1 MIKLN
6 IALALALCTAL
17 SMSIYIEAAGQERI
31 GIYGD
36 VISESTG
43 APTRGAIVSLISGK
57 DTLRTQTTA
66 SGTFSFK
73 TGKLDNAIL
82 TVHHMSYKPAVMEL
96 GAVTDNLFLPPIA
109 LEEASTELEAAHI
122 VAGMPVYEQIGD
134 TLKYNVAATHNVSED
149 DMLGDVIDKLPGVS
163 RDEAGRISIMNIPLE
178 KIYINGRTIYGDNPD
193 DALRYLPAEEVISI
207 KVFDELRPE
216 ERLGLVKGKDR
227 QRVADVKT
235 KHSIDHALV
244 AQSIAGYGRNIV
256 TVHDETDNRYQG
268 GVAVKWFSE
277 NTSWTVN
284 AYSNNLGRDNEIRS
298 VTDISSIADRYSQKS
313 FIGTSYL
320 HRWKDYSSLSGNY
333 SYSSNKSI
341 NLSSVRRDYS
351 SIERIDTQTS
361 DSHSRNGTHK
371 LNLAY
376 TSMKQFVPSASLGVE
391 YSRRNSLASAS
402 TTMIIDGADAGGYSQ
417 KTQSHEYSL
426 SISPFLFEQFRIT
439 DNLRYQSFL
448 RGVLSRSNGAGF
460 QADTL
465 LPEHSLTKLVMDS
478 SGDKID
484 LAFNSE
490 LSYTISVATQSLA
503 GLGFGLSRKKEKQ
516 EELKYLDYVSEA
528 NFQNLVSDSHSFD
541 HFSAEAFLRA
551 QHGTLMGLSVSGS
564 ARLSWTNQ
572 ENTFRYPFQDNIPR
586 HYLLPLAEL
595 SIRYGFDLHSRISLN
610 LLTIGNIPSIEQT
623 STHIDDS
630 DPLNLSTGNSALNPS
645 RTWSGSLN
653 GDFMPGNGVSISL
666 RAEASVL
673 EDKITP
679 VTYRY
684 SDGGIYNGYTIPK
697 GGSIRTYT
705 NTDGAWNG
713 KLTAALKGSIRKIAL
728 NYDLTLL
735 YNHGRNPHFLNDRLN
750 IGVTRE
756 PKVVI
761 GLSHS
766 FGRNHPVKI
775 RFDGGRFSVTNSIYQ
790 DVCYYQGR
798 AGISSRN
805 NIGSRFFVNGNYSYV
820 FRTGITGA
828 SNYSSHILNAVAG
841 FKVFKDK
848 KGEIALSAF
857 DMLGDKPLFQTKVS
871 GDITTTTFTPSLGRV
886 WLVSFTYRFN
896 SAKSSELEKKS
907 RLDRRSLGEDF

>member
-1 MIKLN
+1 
-6 IALALALCTAL
+6 
-17 SMSIYIEAAGQERI
+17 
-31 GIYGD
+31 
-36 VISESTG
+36 
-43 APTRGAIVSLISGK
+43 
-57 DTLRTQTTA
+57 
-66 SGTFSFK
+66 
-73 TGKLDNAIL
+73 
-82 TVHHMSYKPAVMEL
+82 
-96 GAVTDNLFLPPIA
+96 
-109 LEEASTELEAAHI
+109 
-122 VAGMPVYEQIGD
+122 
-134 TLKYNVAATHNVSED
+134 
-149 DMLGDVIDKLPGVS
+149 
-163 RDEAGRISIMNIPLE
+163 
-178 KIYINGRTIYGDNPD
+178 
-193 DALRYLPAEEVISI
+193 
-207 KVFDELRPE
+207 
-216 ERLGLVKGKDR
+216 
-227 QRVADVKT
+227 
-235 KHSIDHALV
+235 
-244 AQSIAGYGRNIV
+244 
-256 TVHDETDNRYQG
+256 
-268 GVAVKWFSE
+268 
-277 NTSWTVN
+277 
-284 AYSNNLGRDNEIRS
+284 
-298 VTDISSIADRYSQKS
+298 
-313 FIGTSYL
+313 
-320 HRWKDYSSLSGNY
+320 
-333 SYSSNKSI
+333 
-341 NLSSVRRDYS
+341 
-351 SIERIDTQTS
+351 
-361 DSHSRNGTHK
+361 
-371 LNLAY
+371 
-376 TSMKQFVPSASLGVE
+376 
-391 YSRRNSLASAS
+391 
-402 TTMIIDGADAGGYSQ
+402 
-417 KTQSHEYSL
+417 
-426 SISPFLFEQFRIT
+426 
-439 DNLRYQSFL
+439 
-448 RGVLSRSNGAGF
+448 
-460 QADTL
+460 
-465 LPEHSLTKLVMDS
+465 
-478 SGDKID
+478 
-484 LAFNSE
+484 
-490 LSYTISVATQSLA
+490 
-503 GLGFGLSRKKEKQ
+503 
-516 EELKYLDYVSEA
+516 
-528 NFQNLVSDSHSFD
+528 
-541 HFSAEAFLRA
+541 
-551 QHGTLMGLSVSGS
+551 MGLSVSGS

-666 RAEASVL
+666 KAEASVL

-756 PKVVI
+756 PKVMI

-798 AGISSRN
+798 AGIYSRN

-820 FRTGITGA
+820 FRAGITGA

-907 RLDRRSLGEDF
+907 PSARTTLGRDF